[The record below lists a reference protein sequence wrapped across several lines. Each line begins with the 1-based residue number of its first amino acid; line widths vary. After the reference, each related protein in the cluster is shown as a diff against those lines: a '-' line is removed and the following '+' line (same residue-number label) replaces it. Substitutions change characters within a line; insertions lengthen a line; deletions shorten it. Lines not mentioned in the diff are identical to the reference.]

1 MENLTF
7 ENVPESTYWMNPKSG
22 VVYSCFILRNTWE
35 VCDELC
41 DDGTQLFEEGGY
53 DYDTNSKH
61 INISSINTKTTRELY
76 YTWDELVAKFNY
88 LGECDSEH
96 HYVHVL
102 SNKSLYRNY
111 KYCKGS
117 LPGLKRLAK
126 SEPHYEKW
134 TECLEKNTYDVE
146 QYEGLFEE
154 IA

>member
-1 MENLTF
+1 MKNLTF
-7 ENVPESTYWMNPKSG
+7 ENVPEATYWMNPKSG
-22 VVYSCFILRNTWE
+22 AIYSCYLSRNTWVE
-35 VCDELC
+35 CDDLC
-41 DDGTQLFEEGGY
+41 DDGTPLYEEGGY
-53 DYDTNSKH
+53 SYDDTPRHFS
-61 INISSINTKTTRELY
+61 ISSCNLRVEKTLWY
-76 YTWDELVAKFNY
+76 SWDELVAKFNY

-126 SEPHYEKW
+126 IEPHNEKW
-134 TECLEKNTYDVE
+134 AECLEKNTYDVE

-154 IA
+154 VA